1 MVQCIKNL
9 VRRVDSYNFDVIT
22 NELKYDEYEM
32 LYDCWVN
39 LKYSEVEQLRAV
51 ASRSFKNQSLKGAME
66 NREAT
71 LLLYEESHAAK
82 YDPVRPRV
90 IQGLT
95 ESFIKAD
102 LNDLSANQQDQT

>member
-9 VRRVDSYNFDVIT
+9 VRRLDSYNFDVIT

-39 LKYSEVEQLRAV
+39 LKYSEVEQLRAI

-66 NREAT
+66 NREAIT
-71 LLLYEESHAAK
+71 SRARATIIA
-82 YDPVRPRV
+82 RV
-90 IQGLT
+90 
-95 ESFIKAD
+95 ERR
-102 LNDLSANQQDQT
+102 LSGCKPTRARCH